1 MSRLPCL
8 MLAVLLFGAR
18 AGQKRRHL
26 DTASS
31 VSEAQ
36 WFHAGSNWEMIAGFT
51 ASWQGVADLHAIDCF
66 GASQS
71 IARAYRRRGFRAEAF
86 DIQINPLHDAST
98 AAGWWSMM
106 LLFLRLHLRGRRDT
120 EIWGRGIE

>member
-1 MSRLPCL
+1 

-51 ASWQGVADLHAIDCF
+51 ASCF